1 MNCHRIAVIG
11 TGTMGCGIAQV
22 LAQAGCQV
30 LLYDADPSACQQGLA
45 TIATRLR
52 QQTAKGRLTPLAGQA
67 AIAALRGIDDMAA
80 VGPADMAIEAVPE
93 RLDLKCA
100 VFAHLGQCARA
111 EAILAS
117 NTSGLDINALAA
129 AAGRPDAVIGLH
141 FFNPPPIMPLVEVVR
156 ADATSDA
163 TFAAVVALAERLG
176 KTPIPVANSPG
187 FAANRILFPM
197 INEAIYAL
205 AEGVASAADIDR
217 VMVLGANHPLGPLAL
232 ADFVG
237 LDVTLDILESF
248 EQRFGN
254 PKYRPCPLLRQLVEQ
269 GALGRKT
276 GRGFFSYP

>member
-52 QQTAKGRLTPLAGQA
+52 QQTATPPAGQA
-67 AIAALRGIDDMAA
+67 AIAALRGIDDMAD
-80 VGPADMAIEAVPE
+80 VGTADMVIEAVPE

-100 VFAHLGQCARA
+100 VFARLGQCARP

-129 AAGRPDAVIGLH
+129 AAGRPDDVIGMH

-176 KTPIPVANSPG
+176 KTPILVANSPG

-217 VMVLGANHPLGPLAL
+217 VMVLGASHPLGPLAL

-254 PKYRPCPLLRQLVEQ
+254 PKYRPCPLLRNYV
-269 GALGRKT
+269 AARYLGKKS
-276 GRGFFSYP
+276 GKGFYNYSQA